1 MDSNHRV
8 GYLIYSQARS
18 PLRHRRL
25 GWPEGLEPSL
35 TGFTGRLLGR
45 FGFGHHSLT
54 IASQGIG
61 QLPLPAWLLARGGS
75 ERGSRTRDLL
85 VMGQVLCHLSYLAV
99 GKGGVE
105 LQSVPVSERRSNLL
119 SCLPMNFLA

>member
-1 MDSNHRV
+1 MTGIRRACLLNIGLAPS
-8 GYLIYSQARS
+8 GGQA
-18 PLRHRRL
+18 
-25 GWPEGLEPSL
+25 GLEPAH
-35 TGFTGRLLGR
+35 LL
-45 FGFGHHSLT
+45 F
-54 IASQGIG
+54 IG

-105 LQSVPVSERRSNLL
+105 PQSVAVSERRSNLL